1 MNGSV
6 LVMPSI
12 LKKNMHKKSL
22 TKTAIVIS
30 TYNRPDALRI
40 VMESIMNQTVLPDE
54 IIIADDGSTGSTQDL
69 INSYTKRFPRLISHV
84 WHEDKGFRLAA
95 IRNKAM
101 AKAKSDYIIQID
113 GDIMLHPRFVAD
125 HRSMAEKGQYV
136 AGSRAMLSKT
146 LTKKIINSGSYKQVL
161 IYHQGVNNRLNAI
174 RIPLVMKL
182 LGSQEFSSKS
192 YKKIKGC
199 HMAFWKEDLL
209 KINGYNEDF
218 EGWGSEDV
226 ELELRLINV
235 GLKRCNLKFGAL
247 QYHLYHPENSKDRE
261 LINENLVKETKEKK
275 LIWCK
280 NGIDKYLI

>member
-1 MNGSV
+1 MNKNSLIKIA
-6 LVMPSI
+6 LV
-12 LKKNMHKKSL
+12 
-22 TKTAIVIS
+22 VS

-40 VMESIMNQTVLPDE
+40 VLESILNQTIMPDE
-54 IIIADDGSTGSTQDL
+54 IIIADDGSADQTTKL
-69 INSYTKRFPRLISHV
+69 IHSYKEQYPNLFTHV
-84 WHEDKGFRLAA
+84 WHEDSGFRLAA

-113 GDIMLHPRFVAD
+113 GDIMLHPKFMAD
-125 HRSMAEKGQYV
+125 HLAMAKKGQYV
-136 AGSRAMLSKT
+136 AGSRAMLSES
-146 LTKKIINSGSYKQVL
+146 LTKKIVNSTIYQQVST
-161 IYHQGVNNRLNAI
+161 YNQGVNNRLNAI
-174 RIPLVMKL
+174 RIPLLMKL
-182 LGSQEFSSKS
+182 MGSPKLSSRS

-199 HMAFWKEDLL
+199 HMAFWKEDLI
-209 KINGYNEDF
+209 KINGYNEAF

-275 LIWCK
+275 QIWCK